1 MAGVVAM
8 GLPGALA
15 LVMEKPSASAGDIRD
30 AGSIPRS
37 GRCPGGGHGNPL
49 QYSCLENP
57 RDRGAWQATVHRV
70 TKSQTRLKRLST
82 HTRTQWQW
90 PWIEL
95 TYVFYFCLFAVV
107 VSFKYQPKQLHS
119 ESSHTPSIFC
129 KWECHHS
136 SESLMWVSSI
146 GLETHLHHHKN
157 FQHYICQW
165 KKRKAVEF
173 FKHNFNHYE
182 SLMIIK
188 NGFKFFITHLCK
200 KSFLSRVTTN
210 DL

>member
-1 MAGVVAM
+1 MQVQSLDQEDALEEGRTTHSSILAWRI
-8 GLPGALA
+8 PGTEEPGRLQSIGSQRVRHDWSDLA
-15 LVMEKPSASAGDIRD
+15 RTHA
-30 AGSIPRS
+30 RS
-37 GRCPGGGHGNPL
+37 GSDPGLNSHMSSTFVCLQWLYPL
-49 QYSCLENP
+49 SISQSSYTVKAPTPRLYSANEN
-57 RDRGAWQATVHRV
+57 AII
-70 TKSQTRLKRLST
+70 L
-82 HTRTQWQW
+82 
-90 PWIEL
+90 
-95 TYVFYFCLFAVV
+95 
-107 VSFKYQPKQLHS
+107 
-119 ESSHTPSIFC
+119 
-129 KWECHHS
+129 
-136 SESLMWVSSI
+136 LMWVSSI